1 MKCALGLIISAA
13 LSLSSVALSANAAS
27 VPDLESELT
36 ELLDT
41 FTGRYSGEVPDPTDV
56 SGERKMLLHHKIV
69 RVDLPRFGEYVLY
82 HQISRDALDSALA
95 TKALRIRSERESQT
109 ECHAIVCDSERARS
123 CEF

>member
-1 MKCALGLIISAA
+1 MKCVLGLIISAA
-13 LSLSSVALSANAAS
+13 LSLSTVALSANATS

-69 RVDLPRFGEYVLY
+69 RVELPRFGEYVLY
-82 HQISRDALDSALA
+82 HQISRDALDSAHLA

-109 ECHAIVCDSERARS
+109 ECHAIFCDSERA
-123 CEF
+123 